1 MNINPTILP
10 LYQRLKL
17 FLAKPLGCGN
27 FLQYSVA
34 NNPYRNNDFLF
45 LEKPFQT
52 FTGETINRFS
62 LSSLK
67 DVVDNYASWYRKS
80 GVRENDPVAI
90 YLDDGIGYFIHYLA
104 LNNLGAIPVLVNG
117 RMDPDIAAD
126 FISRVGAIGLYSD
139 QKHLDTIS
147 GYVKTNDS
155 LKFIA
160 TDVNNTSVQSSEI
173 ELPQWYPYSP
183 TDSHPIMICHSS
195 GTTGKP
201 KPVIFGHQQFF

>member
-17 FLAKPLGCGN
+17 FLTKPLGCGN

-90 YLDDGIGYFIHYLA
+90 YLDDGIGYFIHYLRHT
-104 LNNLGAIPVLVNG
+104 NL
-117 RMDPDIAAD
+117 
-126 FISRVGAIGLYSD
+126 LYC
-139 QKHLDTIS
+139 
-147 GYVKTNDS
+147 
-155 LKFIA
+155 
-160 TDVNNTSVQSSEI
+160 
-173 ELPQWYPYSP
+173 
-183 TDSHPIMICHSS
+183 HPACCCRL
-195 GTTGKP
+195 
-201 KPVIFGHQQFF
+201 